1 MGEGLERENQSI
13 KKKKFSGPIIG
24 FQKLVKP
31 NVHGKYGKSLV
42 DIYVL
47 STKDALTY
55 WACAILSE

>member
-55 WACAILSE
+55 